1 MQQMTKK
8 ERIRAMLR
16 GLPVDRGPVAMWG
29 HDPPR
34 EWSPADLVA
43 STLESY
49 REFDW
54 DFIKLNPRGQL
65 LRRGMGG
72 APTSGRQRSEARS
85 SRRTRSARSMT
96 SGAWKRLMAEPAC
109 LGSTWKR

>member
-54 DFIKLNPRGQL
+54 DFIKLNPRASYFAE
-65 LRRGMGG
+65 GMGERLR
-72 APTSGRQRSEARS
+72 AAD
-85 SRRTRSARSMT
+85 
-96 SGAWKRLMAEPAC
+96 SGARRARHVARGPR
-109 LGSTWKR
+109 GR

>member
-34 EWSPADLVA
+34 
-43 STLESY
+43 
-49 REFDW
+49 
-54 DFIKLNPRGQL
+54 
-65 LRRGMGG
+65 GMVPGR
-72 APTSGRQRSEARS
+72 SGRLNA
-85 SRRTRSARSMT
+85 
-96 SGAWKRLMAEPAC
+96 
-109 LGSTWKR
+109 